1 MSQIMNL
8 IFENILSKKKIR
20 IINQLA
26 ILQIYLFNLVIKAQ
40 ILISKYVAVSNTIIF
55 KENLYE
61 FVGPI
66 AYKNKYFHSIITITT
81 M

>member
-20 IINQLA
+20 ILNQLS

-40 ILISKYVAVSNTIIF
+40 ILISKYVAVNNTIIF
-55 KENLYE
+55 KENHYE

-66 AYKNKYFHSIITITT
+66 AYKNKHFHSIITITT